1 MFTHE
6 ARKVDRVEL
15 RKHLAHSHLADS
27 VPKSNKLI
35 ELSETSHWSRKV
47 HEKSR

>member
-15 RKHLAHSHLADS
+15 RQHLAHSHLADS

-35 ELSETSHWSRKV
+35 ELFDTSDSHRKAAD
-47 HEKSR
+47 HN